1 MERLRFVGV
10 DVEAVVSGR
19 PRLNQ
24 FHAIEA
30 LRSLGKLG
38 ILKRLVPSRKR
49 SFDGQRC
56 CVDLAYPVSG
66 TWGATRVFL
75 TAKVILTS

>member
-10 DVEAVVSGR
+10 DVEAIVFGR

-30 LRSLGKLG
+30 LRS
-38 ILKRLVPSRKR
+38 
-49 SFDGQRC
+49 
-56 CVDLAYPVSG
+56 
-66 TWGATRVFL
+66 
-75 TAKVILTS
+75 